1 MVDDLVYIS
10 DIHPYSYKHKSL
22 LNFPFCL
29 NVCRVVTVYLEN
41 PYRFSMSVYFYLKVL
56 PLEEFYLDY
65 QNRLMNNLEMQQYC
79 LCLPNNYKLHVTN
92 YLYIKYNPLKYL
104 LY

>member
-1 MVDDLVYIS
+1 MFID
-10 DIHPYSYKHKSL
+10 K
-22 LNFPFCL
+22 
-29 NVCRVVTVYLEN
+29 VTVYLEN
-41 PYRFSMSVYFYLKVL
+41 PYRFSMSVYFYLKVRVL

-65 QNRLMNNLEMQQYC
+65 QNLLMNNLEMQQYC

-92 YLYIKYNPLKYL
+92 YLYIKYNPLQYL